1 MALGGTP
8 AITPWDTFEENL
20 KSFAHMAVASLV
32 GRTWCLDFDY
42 FRAHNENAVKANF
55 VELRTREVRGAVKG
69 RFGPIRWA
77 RTADGVRPED

>member
-1 MALGGTP
+1 MVTVALGGTP

-42 FRAHNENAVKANF
+42 FRAHNENAV
-55 VELRTREVRGAVKG
+55 
-69 RFGPIRWA
+69 
-77 RTADGVRPED
+77 